1 MIRNIIEKIKLYQD
15 SLFLVA
21 AIMLVGFI
29 GFGLGRLSAKYRAPN
44 LNINSTLINT
54 ADLNK
59 IITQDEVKIQSA
71 KSAPVR
77 SVNYQAD
84 FSSNVPLEPNSTS
97 SREVAVQKV
106 VGNKQSKIY
115 HLENCPGALKM
126 KEENKIYFNSVGEAQ
141 KAGYRPAGN
150 CAGLQ

>member
-1 MIRNIIEKIKLYQD
+1 MRNIIEKIKLYQD
-15 SLFLVA
+15 SLFLII

-29 GFGLGRLSAKYRAPN
+29 GFGLGRLSTKYQTPN

-54 ADLNK
+54 ADLSK
-59 IITQDEVKIQSA
+59 IVTQDEFKTKPA
-71 KSAPVR
+71 KSMPIKPV
-77 SVNYQAD
+77 SDQAN
-84 FSSNVPLEPNSTS
+84 FSANVPLGPNSTS
-97 SREVAVQKV
+97 SREVVVQKV

-141 KAGYRPAGN
+141 NAGYRPAGN